1 MNEVQVKEIVREIVR
16 EEFRHSLSEASYD
29 LGKKQYT
36 DKKMT
41 PTEILDLAMA
51 YASTPA
57 NKMLSGKL
65 GNMVN
70 VANDLAKLN
79 GTTQLDA
86 KTRGKQPALIL
97 FLLKNSLVSK
107 DEYIKLYKDLIEK
120 QISVVKSLKNADPA
134 SRMVGGAAARQ
145 AHKDMKGE
153 FEESVN
159 ELKTLSN
166 GNFKIKKQYNT
177 FSDYEKNAKIGDTI
191 LKYDKKSSM
200 KDMISND
207 ELHQNA
213 KRYLNKVHS
222 IGTDGVNVTIFGKQT
237 PASIHPS
244 DKKELAVVVLESVV
258 NEMSVNDVHFKEI
271 LRMYDHGGSFT
282 KKKVAAVVRKNPKA
296 TRKDIIDA
304 MLDMDYKE
312 ITDVQDELGI
322 KESVEGDR
330 IQNLNN
336 RIKALKDKI
345 SATKS
350 PEQKNKFQNTLK
362 NALQSLSNIRKK
374 QSESVNEEDSS
385 EETLKGLKEM
395 AIGDLER
402 IADYAE
408 MIFDRMEEGQ
418 ELESWMYSQIT
429 LAVDQLNSV
438 HDAMDGIDGVK
449 ESVNEENPGLWA
461 NIRAKKARG
470 EKPAH
475 GNSDA
480 HKDAVKAGKEINNEE
495 SVNEAKYDVYH
506 KTYTSAIQAGLDW
519 AKKSGYD
526 YDEEEA
532 AREIGM
538 GPRKPS
544 EGKTNKFHL
553 SLRKDFKPQKKMLH
567 IQVYGMKNSYELNVY
582 IN

>member
-1 MNEVQVKEIVREIVR
+1 MKQVQIKEIVRGIVR
-16 EEFRHSLSEASYD
+16 EEFKKSLSEGIPKLFLKIEAV
-29 LGKKQYT
+29 KKEIDRLTAERKSKFGGEYARKLNAET
-36 DKKMT
+36 DPKKREQLKQPILAISKKIT
-41 PTEILDLAMA
+41 ALQKNLLDLYDMEER
-51 YASTPA
+51 YIQ
-57 NKMLSGKL
+57 NLDKDVELNLS
-65 GNMVN
+65 
-70 VANDLAKLN
+70 
-79 GTTQLDA
+79 
-86 KTRGKQPALIL
+86 
-97 FLLKNSLVSK
+97 
-107 DEYIKLYKDLIEK
+107 
-120 QISVVKSLKNADPA
+120 
-134 SRMVGGAAARQ
+134 
-145 AHKDMKGE
+145 
-153 FEESVN
+153 
-159 ELKTLSN
+159 
-166 GNFKIKKQYNT
+166 
-177 FSDYEKNAKIGDTI
+177 
-191 LKYDKKSSM
+191 
-200 KDMISND
+200 
-207 ELHQNA
+207 
-213 KRYLNKVHS
+213 
-222 IGTDGVNVTIFGKQT
+222 
-237 PASIHPS
+237 
-244 DKKELAVVVLESVV
+244 
-258 NEMSVNDVHFKEI
+258 EMSQNDVHFKDI
-271 LRMYDHGGSFT
+271 LRMYDHGGSFS
-282 KKKVAAVVRKNPKA
+282 KKKVAAVVCKNPKA
-296 TRKDIIDA
+296 SRKDIIDA
-304 MLDMDYKE
+304 MLDMDYSE

-336 RIKALKDKI
+336 RIKALRDKI

-374 QSESVNEEDSS
+374 QSESVNEEASS

-449 ESVNEENPGLWA
+449 ES
-461 NIRAKKARG
+461 I
-470 EKPAH
+470 
-475 GNSDA
+475 
-480 HKDAVKAGKEINNEE
+480 
-495 SVNEAKYDVYH
+495 NEAKYDTYH

-567 IQVYGMKNSYELNVY
+567 IQVYGMKNSYELNAY
-582 IN
+582 IG

>member
-159 ELKTLSN
+159 E
-166 GNFKIKKQYNT
+166 
-177 FSDYEKNAKIGDTI
+177 
-191 LKYDKKSSM
+191 
-200 KDMISND
+200 
-207 ELHQNA
+207 
-213 KRYLNKVHS
+213 
-222 IGTDGVNVTIFGKQT
+222 
-237 PASIHPS
+237 
-244 DKKELAVVVLESVV
+244 
-258 NEMSVNDVHFKEI
+258 MSVNDVHFKEI

-336 RIKALKDKI
+336 RIKVLRDKI

-350 PEQKNKFQNTLK
+350 PEQKTKFQNTLK
-362 NALQSLSNIRKK
+362 NALQSLSNIRKG
-374 QSESVNEEDSS
+374 QTESVNELK
-385 EETLKGLKEM
+385 TLSNGNFKIKKQYNTFADYEKH
-395 AIGDLER
+395 AKIGDTILKY
-402 IADYAE
+402 DKKSSMKD
-408 MIFDRMEEGQ
+408 MISNDELHQNAKRYLNKVHSIGTDGVNVTIFGKQTPASIHQSDKKELAVVV
-418 ELESWMYSQIT
+418 LESTI
-429 LAVDQLNSV
+429 
-438 HDAMDGIDGVK
+438 
-449 ESVNEENPGLWA
+449 
-461 NIRAKKARG
+461 
-470 EKPAH
+470 
-475 GNSDA
+475 
-480 HKDAVKAGKEINNEE
+480 
-495 SVNEAKYDVYH
+495 NEAKYDVYH
-506 KTYTSAIQAGLDW
+506 KTYTSAIQTGLDW

-567 IQVYGMKNSYELNVY
+567 IQVYGMKNSYELNAY
-582 IN
+582 IG

>member
-1 MNEVQVKEIVREIVR
+1 MNEVQVKQIVREIVR
-16 EEFRHSLSEASYD
+16 EEFRQSLSEASYD

-41 PTEILDLAMA
+41 PVEILDLAMA
-51 YASTPA
+51 YANTPA

-97 FLLKNSLVSK
+97 FLLKNSLVTK

-120 QISVVKSLKNADPA
+120 QISVIKSLKNADPA

-159 ELKTLSN
+159 EMSVNDVHFKEILRMYDHGGSFTKKKVAAVVRKNPKASRKDIIDAMLDMDYKEITDVQDELGIKESVEGDRIQNLNNRIKVLRDKISATKSPEQKTKFQNTLKNALQSLSNIRKGQTESVNELKTLSN

-177 FSDYEKNAKIGDTI
+177 FADYEKHAKIGDTI
-191 LKYDKKSSM
+191 LKYNKKSSM
-200 KDMISND
+200 NDMISND

-244 DKKELAVVVLESVV
+244 DKKELAVVVLEST
-258 NEMSVNDVHFKEI
+258 I
-271 LRMYDHGGSFT
+271 
-282 KKKVAAVVRKNPKA
+282 
-296 TRKDIIDA
+296 
-304 MLDMDYKE
+304 
-312 ITDVQDELGI
+312 
-322 KESVEGDR
+322 
-330 IQNLNN
+330 
-336 RIKALKDKI
+336 
-345 SATKS
+345 
-350 PEQKNKFQNTLK
+350 
-362 NALQSLSNIRKK
+362 
-374 QSESVNEEDSS
+374 
-385 EETLKGLKEM
+385 
-395 AIGDLER
+395 
-402 IADYAE
+402 
-408 MIFDRMEEGQ
+408 
-418 ELESWMYSQIT
+418 
-429 LAVDQLNSV
+429 
-438 HDAMDGIDGVK
+438 
-449 ESVNEENPGLWA
+449 
-461 NIRAKKARG
+461 
-470 EKPAH
+470 
-475 GNSDA
+475 
-480 HKDAVKAGKEINNEE
+480 
-495 SVNEAKYDVYH
+495 NEAKYDTYH

-567 IQVYGMKNSYELNVY
+567 IQVYGMKNSYELNAY
-582 IN
+582 IG